1 MILIKYTDY
10 QNSTLIYQQYIHIHT
25 TCIYKISDLYYKY
38 MGIWKDLL
46 VKMQVNSVY
55 LCYFPAGFSKI
66 KTSKGQGT
74 GDRN

>member
-1 MILIKYTDY
+1 M
-10 QNSTLIYQQYIHIHT
+10 
-25 TCIYKISDLYYKY
+25 YKISDLYYKY